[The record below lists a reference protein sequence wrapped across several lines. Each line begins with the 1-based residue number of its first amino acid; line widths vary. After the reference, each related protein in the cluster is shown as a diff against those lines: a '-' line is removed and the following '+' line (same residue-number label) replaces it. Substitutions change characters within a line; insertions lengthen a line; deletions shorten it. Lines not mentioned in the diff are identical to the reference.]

1 MEFVLEDF
9 DVNNYTGE
17 ILFYWLERNISFTYS
32 IKKIKQCGSKGIIK
46 LDYKLVGTYR
56 LGHNLKNKIT
66 MKYDNLKINIYSSNI
81 LELEGGVRKRL
92 EWIYFKIREIDSND
106 IIIDYYNKDKFREE
120 ERDVKDRSLK
130 MNIEYWNS
138 YWKCL
143 HLISFIYPD
152 NPDNNKKKSIKKLLS
167 KMERDGLKC
176 RNCTNHF
183 RRYLANKNRDLIVS
197 SKMNLVNFFIDLHN
211 NVNRMNGKIEYNL
224 ERVEDLY
231 KEPEQINNEIES
243 KYKVNLKDL
252 LIKNKIEEFPNI
264 YNTKGKLLMKKRF
277 NLFVLEK

>member
-106 IIIDYYNKDKFREE
+106 IIIVIIDKFREE

-231 KEPEQINNEIES
+231 
-243 KYKVNLKDL
+243 
-252 LIKNKIEEFPNI
+252 
-264 YNTKGKLLMKKRF
+264 
-277 NLFVLEK
+277 